1 MHRIT
6 KRQLRAALDA
16 DTDTKLADF
25 FGITISA
32 VSQWPED
39 EPIPERRMLQVA
51 LRRPD
56 IFGPAP
62 TEPSTQETRDAA

>member
-6 KRQLRAALDA
+6 KRQLRDALNA
-16 DTDTKLADF
+16 ETDTVLADF
-25 FGITISA
+25 FGITLSA
-32 VSQWPED
+32 VSQWSED

-56 IFGPAP
+56 I
-62 TEPSTQETRDAA
+62 TERFQAEGAEPPKQEAA